1 LNSFLLIVIA
11 PPPPLIMVATGYSY
25 LGAIGKYD
33 PIDKIP
39 SRECEYT
46 AIASYSSATQ
56 PWFRLSTCNEPVCFS
71 PNLYRALKDFLTFS

>member
-1 LNSFLLIVIA
+1 LNSLLLIVIA
-11 PPPPLIMVATGYSY
+11 PPLITVATGYSY

-56 PWFRLSTCNEPVCFS
+56 PWLRLSACNEPVRCS